1 MKTTLSHSNFPMRQT
16 TVLAFVFIS
25 GWTFSIFGQTNTPT
39 STHQTFT
46 IPTGTTYLG
55 VAILKPAVLRGTVAS
70 VLSNTQ
76 LSVQVT
82 GELIPDSKDVLFLEI
97 TSCPADSSLEG
108 ERFFLGS
115 GDKINST
122 ASQNRT
128 LTILP
133 SPENT
138 RSSLPPVLAG
148 ASFIVFPAWTLEDL
162 LGGGTKPSRIRS
174 HPVVALSDS
183 VTVCHAAGQSTY
195 WLKPAKTG
203 LPSWNLTV
211 RPLAQAQNP
220 ILPPGAGLIIRRPSG
235 ETLRFSI
242 LGEERQHLL
251 RRPLRAGP
259 NLISLPH
266 PHFSKISDLVLTAE
280 QGWTSGDVLKIW
292 NGLTFR
298 RFSWDS
304 SQAKWKGLDS
314 EIDGKIEDVPL
325 LAPDRSFIL
334 EKIQADPDF
343 AVRPLPESL

>member
-1 MKTTLSHSNFPMRQT
+1 MKTKLNHLNSSLRQT
-16 TVLAFVFIS
+16 ALLASVLIS

-46 IPTGTTYLG
+46 IPSGTTYLG
-55 VAILKPAVLRGTVAS
+55 IAILKPAVLRGTVAS

-76 LSVQVT
+76 LSIQVT
-82 GELIPDSKDVLFLEI
+82 GESVPDSKDTLFLEI
-97 TSCPADSSLEG
+97 TSCPTDSSLEG

-115 GDKINST
+115 GNKINS
-122 ASQNRT
+122 ASSQERI

-138 RSSLPPVLAG
+138 CSSLPPALAG

-162 LGGGTKPSRIRS
+162 FGGGTKPSRIKS

-195 WLKPAKTG
+195 WLKPVKTG
-203 LPSWNLTV
+203 LPSWNLTL
-211 RPLAQAQNP
+211 RPLAQALNP
-220 ILPPGAGLIIRRPSG
+220 ILPPGAGLIVRRPSG

-251 RRPLRAGP
+251 RRPLHAGP

-266 PHFSKISDLVLTAE
+266 PHFSKISDLDLSPA
-280 QGWTSGDVLKIW
+280 QGWASGDVLKIW

-304 SQAKWKGLDS
+304 SLGKWKGLDT
-314 EIDGKIEDVPL
+314 EIDGKIDDVPL
-325 LAPDRSFIL
+325 LASDRSFVL

-343 AVRPLPESL
+343 AVRPMPESP

>member
-1 MKTTLSHSNFPMRQT
+1 MKTKLSYLNFPLRQT
-16 TVLAFVFIS
+16 TVLAFVLIS

-39 STHQTFT
+39 GTHQTFT
-46 IPTGTTYLG
+46 IPSGTTYLG
-55 VAILKPAVLRGTVAS
+55 VAILQPAVLRGSVAS

-82 GELIPDSKDVLFLEI
+82 GESAPNSKDTLFLEI
-97 TSCPADSSLEG
+97 TSCPTDSTLEG

-115 GDKINST
+115 GDKINS
-122 ASQNRT
+122 ASSQERI
-128 LTILP
+128 LTILS

-138 RSSLPPVLAG
+138 RSSLPPALAG

-162 LGGGTKPSRIRS
+162 FGGGTKPSRIKS
-174 HPVVALSDS
+174 HPLVALSDN

-195 WLKPAKTG
+195 WLKPVKTG
-203 LPSWNLTV
+203 FPSWNLTV
-211 RPLAQAQNP
+211 RPLAQALNP
-220 ILPPGAGLIIRRPSG
+220 ILPPGAGLIVRRPSG

-266 PHFSKISDLVLTAE
+266 PHFSKISDLVLTPE
-280 QGWTSGDVLKIW
+280 QSWTSGDVLKIW

-304 SQAKWKGLDS
+304 SQAKWKGLDT

-334 EKIQADPDF
+334 EKIQPDPDF
-343 AVRPLPESL
+343 AVRPLPESR

>member
-1 MKTTLSHSNFPMRQT
+1 MKTKLNHLNFSMHQT
-16 TVLAFVFIS
+16 ALLAFVLIS

-46 IPTGTTYLG
+46 IPSGTTYLG
-55 VAILKPAVLRGTVAS
+55 IAILKPAILRGTVAS

-76 LSVQVT
+76 LSIQVT
-82 GELIPDSKDVLFLEI
+82 GESAPDSKDTLFLEI
-97 TSCPADSSLEG
+97 TSCPTDSSLEG

-115 GDKINST
+115 SDKINS
-122 ASQNRT
+122 ASSQERI

-138 RSSLPPVLAG
+138 CSSLPPALKG
-148 ASFIVFPAWTLEDL
+148 ASFIVFPAWTLVDL
-162 LGGGTKPSRIRS
+162 LGGGTKPGRINS

-195 WLKPAKTG
+195 WLKPTKTG
-203 LPSWNLTV
+203 FPSWNLTV
-211 RPLAQAQNP
+211 RPLAQALNP
-220 ILPPGAGLIIRRPSG
+220 ILPPGAGLIVRRPSG

-251 RRPLRAGP
+251 RRPLRTGP

-266 PHFSKISDLVLTAE
+266 PYFSKISDLALTPE

-292 NGLTFR
+292 NGLAFR
-298 RFSWDS
+298 RFAWNS
-304 SQAKWKGLDS
+304 SLGKWKSLDT
-314 EIDGKIEDVPL
+314 EIDGKIDDAPL
-325 LAPDRSFIL
+325 LAPDRSFVL
-334 EKIQADPDF
+334 EKIQADPHF
-343 AVRPLPESL
+343 AIRPSL

>member
-1 MKTTLSHSNFPMRQT
+1 MKTKLSYLNFPIRRT
-16 TVLAFVFIS
+16 TLLAFFFIV

-39 STHQTFT
+39 GTYQTFT

-55 VAILKPAVLRGTVAS
+55 VSILKPAVLRGTVAS

-76 LSVQVT
+76 LSVLVT
-82 GELIPDSKDVLFLEI
+82 GESAPDSKDSLFLEI
-97 TSCPADSSLEG
+97 TSCPTDSTLEG

-115 GDKINST
+115 GDKINS
-122 ASQNRT
+122 AAGQSRI
-128 LTILP
+128 LTILT

-138 RSSLPPVLAG
+138 RSSLPPALAG

-162 LGGGTKPSRIRS
+162 FGGGTKPGRIKS

-183 VTVCHAAGQSTY
+183 VIVCHAAGQSTY

-211 RPLAQAQNP
+211 RPLAQALNP
-220 ILPPGAGLIIRRPSG
+220 ILPPGAGLIVRRPSG

-242 LGEERQHLL
+242 LGERRQHLL
-251 RRPLRAGP
+251 RLPLRTGP
-259 NLISLPH
+259 NLISLPQ
-266 PHFSKISDLVLTAE
+266 PNFSKISDLDLTPQ
-280 QGWTSGDVLKIW
+280 QGWTSGDILKIW
-292 NGLTFR
+292 NGLAFR

-304 SQAKWKGLDS
+304 SQAKWKGLDT

-334 EKIQADPDF
+334 EKTQADPDF
-343 AVRPLPESL
+343 GIRPLPESL

>member
-1 MKTTLSHSNFPMRQT
+1 MKTNLYHLNSPMRQT
-16 TVLAFVFIS
+16 ALLAFVLIS
-25 GWTFSIFGQTNTPT
+25 GWTFSTFGQTNAPT
-39 STHQTFT
+39 GTHQTFT
-46 IPTGTTYLG
+46 IPSGTTYLG

-82 GELIPDSKDVLFLEI
+82 GESAPNSKDIHFLEI
-97 TSCPADSSLEG
+97 TSCPTDSTLEG

-115 GDKINST
+115 KDKINS
-122 ASQNRT
+122 ASSQNRT

-138 RSSLPPVLAG
+138 RSSFPPSLAG

-162 LGGGTKPSRIRS
+162 FGGGAKPGRIKS

-195 WLKPAKTG
+195 WLKPVKTG
-203 LPSWNLTV
+203 FPSWNLTV
-211 RPLAQAQNP
+211 RPLAQALNP
-220 ILPPGAGLIIRRPSG
+220 ILPPGAGLILRRPSG

-242 LGEERQHLL
+242 LGERRQHLL
-251 RRPLRAGP
+251 RRPLRSGP
-259 NLISLPH
+259 NLISLPQ
-266 PHFSKISDLVLTAE
+266 PNFSKISDLDLTPQ
-280 QGWTSGDVLKIW
+280 QGWTKGDILKIW
-292 NGLTFR
+292 NGLAFR

-304 SQAKWKGLDS
+304 SQGKWKGLDT
-314 EIDGKIEDVPL
+314 EIDGKIDDAPL

-334 EKIQADPDF
+334 EKTQDDPDF
-343 AVRPLPESL
+343 GIRPLPESP

>member
-1 MKTTLSHSNFPMRQT
+1 MKTKLSYLNFPLRQNT
-16 TVLAFVFIS
+16 FLAFFFIA
-25 GWTFSIFGQTNTPT
+25 GWTFSTFGQTNAPT
-39 STHQTFT
+39 GTHQTFT
-46 IPTGTTYLG
+46 IPSGTTYLG

-82 GELIPDSKDVLFLEI
+82 GESNPNSKDTLFLEI
-97 TSCPADSSLEG
+97 TSCPSDSTLEG
-108 ERFFLGS
+108 ERFFIGS
-115 GDKINST
+115 GNKINS
-122 ASQNRT
+122 ASSQDRI

-138 RSSLPPVLAG
+138 RSSLPPALAG
-148 ASFIVFPAWTLEDL
+148 ASFIVFPAWTLEDIF
-162 LGGGTKPSRIRS
+162 GGGQKSS
-174 HPVVALSDS
+174 PVKSQPLLSLYES
-183 VTVCHAAGQSTY
+183 VTVCYETGNSTY
-195 WLKPAKTG
+195 TLKRAKTG
-203 LPSWNLTV
+203 LTSWHLSV
-211 RPLAQAQNP
+211 RPPALSLNP
-220 ILPPGAGLIIRRPSG
+220 ILPPGAGLIVRRPSG

-259 NLISLPH
+259 NLVSLPH
-266 PHFSKISDLVLTAE
+266 PHFSKISDLALTPE

-298 RFSWDS
+298 RFAWNS
-304 SQAKWKGLDS
+304 SQGKWKGLDT

-334 EKIQADPDF
+334 EKTQADPDF
-343 AVRPLPESL
+343 GIRPLPESL

>member
-1 MKTTLSHSNFPMRQT
+1 MKTKLSYLNFPMRQT
-16 TVLAFVFIS
+16 TLLAFVFIS

-46 IPTGTTYLG
+46 IPSGTTYLG

-70 VLSNTQ
+70 ILSDTK

-82 GELIPDSKDVLFLEI
+82 GESAPNSKDTLFLEI
-97 TSCPADSSLEG
+97 TSCSADLTLEG

-115 GDKINST
+115 GDKINSAT
-122 ASQNRT
+122 SKDRI

-138 RSSLPPVLAG
+138 RSSLPPALAG

-162 LGGGTKPSRIRS
+162 LGGGTKPARIKS

-195 WLKPAKTG
+195 WLKPVKTG
-203 LPSWNLTV
+203 LPCWNLTV

-220 ILPPGAGLIIRRPSG
+220 ILPPGAGLIVRRPSG

-251 RRPLRAGP
+251 RRSLRAGP

-266 PHFSKISDLVLTAE
+266 PHFSKISDLALTPE

-298 RFSWDS
+298 RFSWDLP
-304 SQAKWKGLDS
+304 QGKWKGLDT
-314 EIDGKIEDVPL
+314 EIDGKIDDVPL

-334 EKIQADPDF
+334 DKAQADPDF
-343 AVRPLPESL
+343 AVRPFPKYL

>member
-1 MKTTLSHSNFPMRQT
+1 MKTKLSYLNLPIRRT
-16 TVLAFVFIS
+16 ALLAFFFIV

-39 STHQTFT
+39 GTYQTFT
-46 IPTGTTYLG
+46 IPSGTTYLG

-76 LSVQVT
+76 LSAQITAETV
-82 GELIPDSKDVLFLEI
+82 PDPEDILFLEI
-97 TSCPADSSLEG
+97 TSCPADSTLEG

-115 GDKINST
+115 PGGTKLTTKKGRI
-122 ASQNRT
+122 

-138 RSSLPPVLAG
+138 RSSLPPALAG
-148 ASFIVFPAWTLEDL
+148 ASFIVFPAWTLEDIF
-162 LGGGTKPSRIRS
+162 GGGQKSS
-174 HPVVALSDS
+174 PVKSQPLLSLYES
-183 VTVCHAAGQSTY
+183 VTVCYATGNSTY
-195 WLKPAKTG
+195 TLKRAKTG
-203 LPSWNLTV
+203 LTSWHLSV
-211 RPLAQAQNP
+211 RPPALSLNP
-220 ILPPGAGLIIRRPSG
+220 ILPPGAGLIVRRPSG

-259 NLISLPH
+259 NLVSLPH
-266 PHFSKISDLVLTAE
+266 PYFSKISDLALTPE

-298 RFSWDS
+298 RFSWNL
-304 SQAKWKGLDS
+304 SQGKWKGLDTK
-314 EIDGKIEDVPL
+314 IDGKIDDVPL

-334 EKIQADPDF
+334 EKTQADPDF
-343 AVRPLPESL
+343 AIRPFPKSP